1 MEENNINN
9 VNDSIEDNA
18 KTDKKKISPA
28 KLIVPIIIV
37 VILAVFAGVVYWA
50 KVIKPKSD
58 INKEVGYNTE
68 EYIKLGQVKGIE
80 DEISQEEWDENLAD
94 ETNEYDV
101 VDRAAKET
109 DQVDVDIVAYIDNKK
124 VDDLSMKEAS
134 FYIGK
139 NDDAAD
145 KKVYD
150 KLIGTKAGQKLSLEV
165 SGDEAKE
172 LAGSVEDYSG
182 KKVKLEIKVRDVS
195 ELVVNKVTD
204 KWVKE
209 NLEDL
214 YGVTTAK
221 ELYEWEKQYIIES
234 NLKERLWKKV
244 VDNATMSGYPAD
256 LYNDIVA
263 ELDGHI
269 EAEAKDEG
277 ISVKEYKKQ
286 YQYTD
291 EKLDEEYTY
300 NVKSEL
306 VMWQLVKDL
315 GFEASDDEIEEM
327 YENEYEEVNLD
338 SVEEMKKLYTK
349 DEMKEAVLLDKAQ
362 QYVFDNAKISYNY
375 KSAF

>member
-1 MEENNINN
+1 VEENNINN

-375 KSAF
+375 KIK

>member
-28 KLIVPIIIV
+28 KLFVPIIIV

-315 GFEASDDEIEEM
+315 GLEASDDEIEEM

-375 KSAF
+375 KIK

>member
-315 GFEASDDEIEEM
+315 FTKTIQNAKVSLEEM
-327 YENEYEEVNLD
+327 
-338 SVEEMKKLYTK
+338 
-349 DEMKEAVLLDKAQ
+349 
-362 QYVFDNAKISYNY
+362 IG
-375 KSAF
+375 

>member
-80 DEISQEEWDENLAD
+80 DEVSQEEWDENLAD

-315 GFEASDDEIEEM
+315 GLEASDDEIEEM

-375 KSAF
+375 KIK

>member
-338 SVEEMKKLYTK
+338 SVEEMKKLCTK

-375 KSAF
+375 KIK

>member
-315 GFEASDDEIEEM
+315 GLEASDDEIEEM

-338 SVEEMKKLYTK
+338 SVEELKKLYTK

-375 KSAF
+375 KIK

>member
-124 VDDLSMKEAS
+124 VDDLFMKEAS

-277 ISVKEYKKQ
+277 ISVEKYKKQ

-315 GFEASDDEIEEM
+315 GLEASDDEIEEM

-375 KSAF
+375 KIK

>member
-18 KTDKKKISPA
+18 KPDKKKISPA

-315 GFEASDDEIEEM
+315 GLEASDDEIEEM

-375 KSAF
+375 KIK

>member
-165 SGDEAKE
+165 SGNEAKE

-277 ISVKEYKKQ
+277 ISVEKYKKQ

-315 GFEASDDEIEEM
+315 GLEASDDEIEEM

-338 SVEEMKKLYTK
+338 SVEEIKKLYTK

-375 KSAF
+375 KIK

>member
-375 KSAF
+375 KIK

>member
-80 DEISQEEWDENLAD
+80 DDISQEEWDENLAD

-375 KSAF
+375 KIK

>member
-50 KVIKPKSD
+50 KVIKPKND

-315 GFEASDDEIEEM
+315 GLEASDDEIEEM

-349 DEMKEAVLLDKAQ
+349 EEMKEAVLLDKAQ

-375 KSAF
+375 KIK

>member
-244 VDNATMSGYPAD
+244 VD
-256 LYNDIVA
+256 
-263 ELDGHI
+263 
-269 EAEAKDEG
+269 EG

-375 KSAF
+375 KIK

>member
-263 ELDGHI
+263 ERDGHI

-375 KSAF
+375 KIK

>member
-9 VNDSIEDNA
+9 VNDSIENNA

-306 VMWQLVKDL
+306 VMWQLVKNL
-315 GFEASDDEIEEM
+315 GLEASDDEIEEM

-375 KSAF
+375 KIK

>member
-1 MEENNINN
+1 MEEKNINN

-375 KSAF
+375 KIK

>member
-214 YGVTTAK
+214 DGVTTAK

-375 KSAF
+375 KIK

>member
-182 KKVKLEIKVRDVS
+182 KKVKLEIKVRDIS

-375 KSAF
+375 KIK

>member
-101 VDRAAKET
+101 VDRTAKET

-375 KSAF
+375 KIK

>member
-50 KVIKPKSD
+50 KVIKPKRD

-375 KSAF
+375 KIK

>member
-362 QYVFDNAKISYNY
+362 KYVFDNAKISYNY
-375 KSAF
+375 KIK

>member
-338 SVEEMKKLYTK
+338 SVEEMKKLHTK

-375 KSAF
+375 KIK

>member
-221 ELYEWEKQYIIES
+221 ELYEREKQYIIES

-315 GFEASDDEIEEM
+315 GLEASDDEIEEM

-375 KSAF
+375 KIK

>member
-94 ETNEYDV
+94 ETNEYEV

-256 LYNDIVA
+256 LYNDIGA
-263 ELDGHI
+263 ELDGYI

-277 ISVKEYKKQ
+277 ISVEEYKKQ

-315 GFEASDDEIEEM
+315 GLEASDDEIEEM

-375 KSAF
+375 KIK

>member
-18 KTDKKKISPA
+18 KTDKKNISPA

-375 KSAF
+375 KIK

>member
-263 ELDGHI
+263 ELDGRI

-375 KSAF
+375 KIK

>member
-139 NDDAAD
+139 KDDAAD

-375 KSAF
+375 KIK

>member
-315 GFEASDDEIEEM
+315 GFGASDDEIEEM

-375 KSAF
+375 KIK

>member
-209 NLEDL
+209 NLEDF

-375 KSAF
+375 KIK

>member
-9 VNDSIEDNA
+9 VNDNIEGNA

-315 GFEASDDEIEEM
+315 RLEASDDEIEEM

-375 KSAF
+375 KIK

>member
-165 SGDEAKE
+165 SGNEAKE

-277 ISVKEYKKQ
+277 ISVEKYKKQ

-315 GFEASDDEIEEM
+315 GLEASDDEIEEM

-375 KSAF
+375 KIK

>member
-221 ELYEWEKQYIIES
+221 ELYEWEKQYIIDS

-315 GFEASDDEIEEM
+315 GLEASDDEIEEM

-375 KSAF
+375 KIK

>member
-1 MEENNINN
+1 MRIIQ
-9 VNDSIEDNA
+9 V
-18 KTDKKKISPA
+18 KKLNW
-28 KLIVPIIIV
+28 KLI
-37 VILAVFAGVVYWA
+37 
-50 KVIKPKSD
+50 
-58 INKEVGYNTE
+58 
-68 EYIKLGQVKGIE
+68 
-80 DEISQEEWDENLAD
+80 
-94 ETNEYDV
+94 
-101 VDRAAKET
+101 
-109 DQVDVDIVAYIDNKK
+109 
-124 VDDLSMKEAS
+124 
-134 FYIGK
+134 
-139 NDDAAD
+139 
-145 KKVYD
+145 
-150 KLIGTKAGQKLSLEV
+150 
-165 SGDEAKE
+165 
-172 LAGSVEDYSG
+172 
-182 KKVKLEIKVRDVS
+182 
-195 ELVVNKVTD
+195 VNKVTD

-277 ISVKEYKKQ
+277 ISVEKYKKQ

-315 GFEASDDEIEEM
+315 GLEASDDEIEEM

-362 QYVFDNAKISYNY
+362 QYVFDNAKISCNY
-375 KSAF
+375 KIK

>member
-9 VNDSIEDNA
+9 VNDSIENNA

-109 DQVDVDIVAYIDNKK
+109 DQADVDIVAYIDNKK

-306 VMWQLVKDL
+306 VMWQLVKNL
-315 GFEASDDEIEEM
+315 GLEASDDEIEEM

-375 KSAF
+375 KIK

>member
-37 VILAVFAGVVYWA
+37 VILAVFASVVYWA

-375 KSAF
+375 KIK

>member
-315 GFEASDDEIEEM
+315 GLEASDDEIEEM

-375 KSAF
+375 KIK

>member
-269 EAEAKDEG
+269 EDEAKDEG
-277 ISVKEYKKQ
+277 ISVEEYKKQ

-315 GFEASDDEIEEM
+315 GLEASDDEIEEM

-375 KSAF
+375 KIK